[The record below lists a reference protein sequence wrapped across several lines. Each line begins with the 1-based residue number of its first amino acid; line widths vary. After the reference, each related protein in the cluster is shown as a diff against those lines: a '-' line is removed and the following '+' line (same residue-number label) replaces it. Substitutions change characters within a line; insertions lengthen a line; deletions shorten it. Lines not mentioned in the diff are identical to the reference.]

1 MHLKSFLELHAL
13 TLYTC
18 VYNFYF
24 LSELNKLVYMENNW
38 VKWNN
43 NENKHKLLAFWN
55 NQKFVENIDF
65 YCPLANIFF
74 SLVKILWLPSR
85 KLSIEHSY
93 RQERYI
99 FLTFIGHSVFVFF
112 QNTLKTRQISQF
124 PFYPPIGNNY
134 LNK

>member
-1 MHLKSFLELHAL
+1 MQLHAL

-24 LSELNKLVYMENNW
+24 LSELNKLVFMEKNW

-43 NENKHKLLAFWN
+43 NEINHRLLGFWN
-55 NQKFVENIDF
+55 NQKCLENINF

-74 SLVKILWLPSR
+74 SLVKILLLPSR
-85 KLSIEHSY
+85 KISIWHSY

-99 FLTFIGHSVFVFF
+99 FLTFIGNSVFASF
-112 QNTLKTRQISQF
+112 QNTLKTRKKPQF
-124 PFYPPIGNNY
+124 PFYPPFGNKY